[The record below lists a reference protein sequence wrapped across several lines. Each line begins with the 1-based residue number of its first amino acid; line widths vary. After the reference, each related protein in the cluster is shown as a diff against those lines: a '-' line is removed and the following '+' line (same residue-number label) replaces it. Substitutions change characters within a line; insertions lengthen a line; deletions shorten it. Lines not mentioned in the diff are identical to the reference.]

1 MDVDVIEVHT
11 TEVVDVSQVVTSTV
25 LIEETHP
32 AVIEVDT
39 TQTVIVA
46 DVQTQFIEVE
56 VGIPGPPGPI
66 GPAAGESMPYTKR
79 TDFVGNN
86 IVYKG
91 EAAPGTV
98 ENASGWRISRITFV
112 GEDIEELWA
121 EGTADFNKIWS
132 SRMSYIYS

>member
-1 MDVDVIEVHT
+1 MGVDVIEVHT

-25 LIEETHP
+25 FIEETHQ

-66 GPAAGESMPYTKR
+66 GPAAGESMSYTKR
-79 TDFVGNN
+79 TDFVGTDV
-86 IVYKG
+86 VYKG
-91 EAAPGTV
+91 EAAPGTA
-98 ENASGWRISRITFV
+98 ENVSGWRISRITFV

-121 EGTADFNKIWS
+121 EGTADFNKMWS
-132 SRMSYIYS
+132 QRTSYTYQ